1 MPPGSSRRPT
11 AASRTVAEQLA
22 PVVRTYGAL
31 RADATPRIDVEATR
45 ARIASG
51 RVAFDP
57 EVVLANVGDL
67 TAGFWQAVG
76 ALEHAGSASSVH
88 VEALHRLD
96 VDANELARSWS
107 KSESTRSDP
116 VSKLARQAA
125 GLIGSAVLSRA
136 AAEITTDFSLT
147 GWTRSQCPC
156 CGASPDM
163 VVSAESRRTFVCWR
177 CETMWR
183 TDERG
188 CLGCGAS
195 EPPTLAR
202 IRSVYLGYDLA
213 ICHACGRYL
222 KERGGSLRHD
232 LIVERTIVATLDE
245 AAQLRG
251 LRA

>member
-1 MPPGSSRRPT
+1 MPSGSSRRPT

-22 PVVRTYGAL
+22 PVVRMHEVL
-31 RADATPRIDVEATR
+31 RADASPQLDVEASR
-45 ARIASG
+45 ARITSG

-57 EVVLANVGDL
+57 ESVLASAGDL
-67 TAGFWQAVG
+67 TTGFWRAVG
-76 ALEHAGSASSVH
+76 ALERAGSASSAH
-88 VEALHRLD
+88 VEALHRRQ
-96 VDANELARSWS
+96 VDAAQLSLSWS
-107 KSESTRSDP
+107 NNESTRRDP
-116 VSKLARQAA
+116 VAKLARQAA
-125 GLIGSAVLSRA
+125 GLVGSAVLSRA
-136 AAEITTDFSLT
+136 AEEITTDFSLAS
-147 GWTRSQCPC
+147 WRRAQCPC
-156 CGASPDM
+156 CGASPDL
-163 VVSAESRRTFVCWR
+163 VVATDSRRTLVCWR

-202 IRSVYLGYDLA
+202 VRSVYLGYDLA

-222 KERGGSLRHD
+222 KERGGLLRHE
-232 LIVERTIVATLDE
+232 LIVERTLVATLDE

>member
-1 MPPGSSRRPT
+1 MPSGPSRRPT

-22 PVVRTYGAL
+22 PVVRVHEVL
-31 RADATPRIDVEATR
+31 RADANPRIDVDAAR
-45 ARIASG
+45 ARITSG

-57 EVVLANVGDL
+57 EVVLANAGDL
-67 TAGFWQAVG
+67 TPGFWQAVS
-76 ALEHAGSASSVH
+76 ALEHAGSASSAH

-107 KSESTRSDP
+107 NSESTRSDP

-125 GLIGSAVLSRA
+125 GLVASAVLSRA
-136 AAEITTDFSLT
+136 AAEITTDFSLSE
-147 GWTRSQCPC
+147 WTRPQCPC

-163 VVSAESRRTFVCWR
+163 VVTTDSRRTLVCWR

-202 IRSVYLGYDLA
+202 VRSVYLGYDLA

-222 KERGGSLRHD
+222 KERGGSLRHE